1 MMLYNRQQCK
11 KEITFRVYELKKA
24 EMLFLNWP
32 VQLFPKAFWI
42 ICYYSSAPSLWA
54 MLNYI
59 QAWLEKVL
67 TVTAEK
73 LQ

>member
-1 MMLYNRQQCK
+1 
-11 KEITFRVYELKKA
+11 
-24 EMLFLNWP
+24 MLFLNWP